1 MYNIKLE
8 RLYCLTNFVHMDEK
22 MPNYCFYK
30 KDKQIVVLEKSEEHE
45 AFHLIK
51 QGYEKQF
58 EEVSSSNKEN
68 ALTRFDDIRR
78 NNRVDHS
85 NFLAG
90 AGAGAMPLIGVLTA
104 VAFFLLRKKRP
115 KR

>member
-1 MYNIKLE
+1 
-8 RLYCLTNFVHMDEK
+8 

-68 ALTRFDDIRR
+68 ALTRFADIRR

-90 AGAGAMPLIGVLTA
+90 AGAMPLIGVLTA
-104 VAFFLLRKKRP
+104 VAVFLFRKKRP
-115 KR
+115 RH